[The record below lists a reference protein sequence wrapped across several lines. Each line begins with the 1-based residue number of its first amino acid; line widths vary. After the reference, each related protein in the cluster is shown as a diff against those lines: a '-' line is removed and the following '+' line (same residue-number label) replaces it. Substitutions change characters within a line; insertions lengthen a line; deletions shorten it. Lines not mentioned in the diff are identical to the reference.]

1 MSGLEDNASS
11 RSLVRAVVVGVVV
24 ALVGTLALAACG

>member
-11 RSLVRAVVVGVVV
+11 RSLVRAVVAGVVV
-24 ALVGTLALAACG
+24 ALVTALNLVVW